1 VRLAVI
7 CAILA
12 ACTGCIYDGTY
23 RYPCQDPDNWEME
36 ECRPPICEADGT
48 CTTYLVPEGVL
59 NETEG

>member
-1 VRLAVI
+1 MRLAVI

-23 RYPCQDPDNWEME
+23 RYPCQDPDNWEMA